1 MDLPCATGGQETTTC
16 SDRYPLTEPTS
27 QRSGWPGMP
36 PFIAGIDLARRF
48 YAEVVSDLVRCPHA
62 ACLLGEGSDVLGYDQ
77 PRSTDHAW
85 RSEEHTS
92 ELQSLMRISYAGFC
106 LKQKTDT
113 TKHSHH

>member
-1 MDLPCATGGQETTTC
+1 
-16 SDRYPLTEPTS
+16 
-27 QRSGWPGMP
+27 MP

-85 RSEEHTS
+85 GPR
-92 ELQSLMRISYAGFC
+92 LQIFVEPADVETVARAVERGLPAEFAEWPVRFFKIGRASCRERVCQYV
-106 LKQKTDT
+106 
-113 TKHSHH
+113 